1 MGLRR
6 VTNKIGP
13 SLSRKS
19 RLLAPIPKKGYDHFK
34 EITPIDTGNAKSKT
48 KFTNTSKG
56 GSITGD
62 YPYANRL
69 NKGYSKQAPEGMTDP
84 TIEHIRKEVKKVL

>member
-1 MGLRR
+1 MGLKK
-6 VTNKIGP
+6 VTNNIGP
-13 SLSRKS
+13 SLNRKS

-48 KFTNTSKG
+48 KYSTTQRG
-56 GSITGD
+56 GRINGD

-69 NKGYSKQAPEGMTDP
+69 NEGYSRQAPDGMTDP